1 MPPIQFKNIN
11 RGQHPVQ
18 LHIGQKAQRT
28 SARFAVRS
36 KKAGDLRGRGGRKK
50 DIVRHRTT
58 LYVSSLWKQ
67 KQSDDNS
74 DNTPNKK

>member
-1 MPPIQFKNIN
+1 M
-11 RGQHPVQ
+11 R

-28 SARFAVRS
+28 SARFAVLS
-36 KKAGDLRGRGGRKK
+36 KKAGDGLRGRGGRKK

-67 KQSDDNS
+67 KQSDDN
-74 DNTPNKK
+74 TPNKK